1 MAGVCKIEIAETE
14 EELKKLLSQQRTGYR
29 KERLQQLYLLKTKKA
44 QSVTEA
50 ASLLGRNRVT
60 LQDWLQKYREGG
72 LEELLCKKVSTGRP
86 REIPSSLEKALEN
99 ELKCPEG
106 FNIYGEICQWLEE
119 RLGREVKYKT
129 VHQLVHYRLKA
140 SPKIARPKSQQQIP
154 ERLEAFKKT
163 ALLN

>member
-1 MAGVCKIEIAETE
+1 MAGICKIEIAETE
-14 EELKKLLSQQRTGYR
+14 EELKKLLSQQKTGSR
-29 KERLQQLYLLKTKKA
+29 KERLQLLYLLKTKKA

-60 LQDWLQKYREGG
+60 LQDWLKKYRDGG

-86 REIPSSLEKALEN
+86 REIPSGLEKALEN
-99 ELKCPEG
+99 ELQSPEG
-106 FNIYGEICQWLEE
+106 FNSYGEICQWLEE

-140 SPKIARPKSQQQIP
+140 SPKIARPKSQQQLP
-154 ERLEAFKKT
+154 EKLEAFKKT
-163 ALLN
+163 F